1 MSSAIAHLLLDQ
13 LDLDYCNDYHCGIRM
28 HKKLLLIADCNAVAS
43 QNWFHH
49 ATATLAR
56 LCYYHELAVAGKEKE
71 MLVAGKCMKDLA

>member
-13 LDLDYCNDYHCGIRM
+13 LDCYCGIRM

-49 ATATLAR
+49 ATGLAHPD
-56 LCYYHELAVAGKEKE
+56 CPMPMLAAPQ
-71 MLVAGKCMKDLA
+71 